1 MAVLT
6 TNAVA
11 EHKRQLESELA
22 RIVRIIIEQY
32 QPEKIILF
40 GSLATGRVHEWSDI
54 DLCVIKETKKRFIDR
69 AVEVIRLFDSEMPVN
84 IFVYTP
90 QEFESNRHDHYF
102 FRDEIVGKG
111 RVLYD
116 AKSRAK
122 KVA

>member
-1 MAVLT
+1 MAVST
-6 TNAVA
+6 TTAVT
-11 EHKRQLESELA
+11 EHKRELEVELA
-22 RIVRIIIEQY
+22 RIVRILIERY

-40 GSLATGRVHEWSDI
+40 GSLASGRVHEWSDM
-54 DLCVIKETKKRFIDR
+54 DLCIIKETEKRFVDR
-69 AVEVIRLFDSEMPVN
+69 GFEVAQLFDSEMPVN

-102 FRDEIVGKG
+102 FRDEIEAKG

-116 AKSRAK
+116 AKGAAK